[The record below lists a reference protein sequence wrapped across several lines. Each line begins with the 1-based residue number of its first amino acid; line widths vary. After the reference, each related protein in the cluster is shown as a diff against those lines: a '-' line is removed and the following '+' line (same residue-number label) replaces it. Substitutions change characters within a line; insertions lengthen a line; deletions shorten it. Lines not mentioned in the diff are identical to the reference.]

1 MKKIWNKNC
10 ICLVFVLCL
19 AACSP
24 SSTESDSSAEESPS
38 QTTEAAN
45 PFYIYCNDAVT
56 GELLESFLTE
66 KPEYRERVYIVGME
80 EENYPVLLE
89 NKLNN
94 PDGEE
99 YPDLAVMSQDMKD
112 TYVERDVLAPVSSF
126 GITEDDLS
134 HMYDYMLQYGTDSS
148 GTLKALSWMD
158 TASVFIYRTSLAEE
172 YLEITAPDAMED
184 AVNSWAAFA
193 DTATLLYTQSEGTVR
208 ILPELS
214 TVKKMLYYGNPDSWY
229 PEGSTDFVIS
239 NFLMDGLMGYKEL
252 MKNLTWNKEIG
263 TDDWYQAMSDGSTLG
278 FFGSSYFAEQVLGG
292 QCGSTAGDWAV
303 CPGPS
308 SYGLDGIWLS
318 GTSQCSDPD
327 LAGEILR
334 YVTGKRTVLKEAAV
348 NHHIAV
354 NHNSLMDTLSSAD
367 QSHGDVLTYGGM
379 FTYAS
384 AAGSFLREEDRM
396 LNDLFWKDAEYYWN
410 GTLDIEEVLEQF
422 VEDAERNAVSD

>member
-1 MKKIWNKNC
+1 MKKIWNRNC

-24 SSTESDSSAEESPS
+24 SSTGSDSSTEGSPG
-38 QTTEAAN
+38 QTIEAVN
-45 PFYIYCNDAVT
+45 SFYIYCNDAIT

-66 KPEYRERVYIVGME
+66 KPEYRERVHIVGME

-89 NKLNN
+89 NKLNDPN
-94 PDGEE
+94 GEE
-99 YPDLAVMSQDMKD
+99 YPDLAVMSQNMKD

-126 GITEDDLS
+126 GITENDLS
-134 HMYDYMLQYGTDSS
+134 HMYDYMLQYGMDSS

-158 TASVFIYRTSLAEE
+158 TASVFVYRTSLAKE

-184 AVNSWAAFA
+184 AMNSWAAFA
-193 DTATLLYTQSEGTVR
+193 DTAALLCTQSEGKVR
-208 ILPELS
+208 ILPELD
-214 TVKKMLYYGNPDSWY
+214 TVKKMLYYGNPNSWY
-229 PEGSTDFVIS
+229 PEGSADFVIS
-239 NFLMDGLMGYKEL
+239 DFLIDGLMGYKEL
-252 MKNLTWNKEIG
+252 TEDLTWDKKIG

-278 FFGSSYFAEQVLGG
+278 FFGNSYFVEQILAG

-303 CPGPS
+303 CLGPS
-308 SYGLDGIWLS
+308 SYELDGIWLS

-334 YVTGKRTVLKEAAV
+334 YVTGKRSVLKKIAE

-354 NHNSLMDTLSSAD
+354 NHSSLMNTLSSSD
-367 QSHGDVLTYGGM
+367 QSHGDVLASGGM

-384 AAGSFLREEDRM
+384 VSGSFLSQEDRT
-396 LNDLFWKDAEYYWN
+396 LNDLFWRDAEYYWDD
-410 GTLDIEEVLEQF
+410 TLDIEEVLERF
-422 VEDAERNAVSD
+422 VEDAEKNAGND